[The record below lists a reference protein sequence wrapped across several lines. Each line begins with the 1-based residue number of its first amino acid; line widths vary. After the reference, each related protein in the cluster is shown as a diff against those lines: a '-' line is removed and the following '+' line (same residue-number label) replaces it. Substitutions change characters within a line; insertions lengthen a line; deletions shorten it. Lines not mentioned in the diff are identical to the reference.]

1 MDMKEPARAGLAGG
15 REALNAAF
23 WDLGL
28 RFQWDAA
35 TWGVLV
41 QIESLEAQI
50 AYYLQHWQP
59 HLLAVYEPAFLAR
72 LVESRLA
79 APAGSRMDLEAT
91 TRV

>member
-1 MDMKEPARAGLAGG
+1 MDMREPARAGLAGG

-41 QIESLEAQI
+41 QMEGLEAQI
-50 AYYLQHWQP
+50 AYYLAHWQP
-59 HLLAVYEPAFLAR
+59 HLLAAYDPAFLAK
-72 LVESRLA
+72 LVESRVA
-79 APAGSRMDLEAT
+79 APGNGRMGMEAFSRS
-91 TRV
+91 

>member
-1 MDMKEPARAGLAGG
+1 MDMREPARSGFAG

-23 WDLGL
+23 RDLGL

-41 QIESLEAQI
+41 QLEDLKAQVT
-50 AYYLQHWQP
+50 YYLEHWQP

-79 APAGSRMDLEAT
+79 APAGSPMDMEAT
-91 TRV
+91 TRL